1 MKRRWLLLFAAFVAA
16 VLGAG
21 WLLVPFDAPRI
32 TQVNCDQIQVGWS
45 ENEASGSQESLD
57 HRG

>member
-1 MKRRWLLLFAAFVAA
+1 MKRKRLFLFGVFVAA
-16 VLGAG
+16 VLGAA